1 MADEKF
7 TWKSLTPVLG
17 FFGRFI
23 GIVLGVMA
31 GSYAVKMIADLGI
44 F

>member
-7 TWKSLTPVLG
+7 TWKSLTPVLS

-23 GIVLGVMA
+23 VVFLGVMA
-31 GSYAVKMIADLGI
+31 GSYAVKMIADLGV